1 MADKLEFNPG
11 ALSIFIGLLLLVVTL
26 FIGFMLIKDGGTS
39 GTGRT
44 CGNVYGIDQP
54 NTPYKLQTM
63 DQYLEEKKNE
73 QIRELNHREY
83 GKTDEQKSPSLLSIA
98 ESEDVIMNHR
108 LAEGKKNGHN
118 SVKSPYMSHK
128 MALRKMKNEQKQN
141 PGPITLLPA
150 RECGITD
157 FKMFTSPTEVKIQ
170 FKDLQYADVKAYS
183 FKYYAVFES
192 NKSVSRYLSRTEI
205 VGDRMGGDS
214 DQKQFTWNCKWSK
227 TICDELKETLMYITE
242 IHVTKEFNNKPKQV
256 AVVSAAD
263 IDFQAE
269 DNMILVD

>member
-44 CGNVYGIDQP
+44 CGNVYEMDQP
-54 NTPYKLQTM
+54 NTS

-118 SVKSPYMSHK
+118 SVKSPYMAHK
-128 MALRKMKNEQKQN
+128 MAYRKKMNE
-141 PGPITLLPA
+141 
-150 RECGITD
+150 RGITD

-170 FKDLQYADVKAYS
+170 FKDLQYADVERYS
-183 FKYYAVFES
+183 FTYSAVFES
-192 NKSVSRYLSRTEI
+192 NTPVTRFLWRKEI

-256 AVVSAAD
+256 AVVSA
-263 IDFQAE
+263 
-269 DNMILVD
+269 

>member
-73 QIRELNHREY
+73 QLQ
-83 GKTDEQKSPSLLSIA
+83 KDENKDEHKSPSLLCTEAQLDDLNRQA
-98 ESEDVIMNHR
+98 EE
-108 LAEGKKNGHN
+108 KKNGHN
-118 SVKSPYMSHK
+118 S
-128 MALRKMKNEQKQN
+128 
-141 PGPITLLPA
+141 G
-150 RECGITD
+150 GITD

>member
-73 QIRELNHREY
+73 QCQELNHQEY
-83 GKTDEQKSPSLLSIA
+83 GKKRKHQSPSLLSTA
-98 ESEDVIMNHR
+98 EFEDVNRR
-108 LAEGKKNGHN
+108 LAEENKNEHNN
-118 SVKSPYMSHK
+118 SVKLPYMAHK
-128 MALRKMKNEQKQN
+128 MAYRKKMNEQKQN
-141 PGPITLLPA
+141 LGPITLPA

-157 FKMFTSPTEVKIQ
+157 FQMFTSPTEVKIQ

-214 DQKQFTWNCKWSK
+214 AQKQFTWNCKWSK

-242 IHVTKEFNNKPKQV
+242 IHVTKEFNDKPKQV

-263 IDFQAE
+263 ITFGD
-269 DNMILVD
+269 DDMILVD

>member
-73 QIRELNHREY
+73 LNP
-83 GKTDEQKSPSLLSIA
+83 PSYT
-98 ESEDVIMNHR
+98 
-108 LAEGKKNGHN
+108 G
-118 SVKSPYMSHK
+118 
-128 MALRKMKNEQKQN
+128 ALGTKVQYRKKMKNKQKQN
-141 PGPITLLPA
+141 PHPIVLPA
-150 RECGITD
+150 ADCGITN
-157 FKMFTSPTEVKIQ
+157 FKMFISRKKVKIQ
-170 FKDLQYADVKAYS
+170 FKDSQYADVKKYS
-183 FKYYAVFES
+183 FTAVFKSADKLFNDPAPISMRELVGNRNGGES
-192 NKSVSRYLSRTEI
+192 A
-205 VGDRMGGDS
+205 
-214 DQKQFTWNCKWSK
+214 QKEFIWNEHGSARISY
-227 TICDELKETLMYITE
+227 TLKQIPSISE
-242 IHVTKEFNNKPKQV
+242 IHVTKEFNDKPKQV

-263 IDFQAE
+263 ITFGD
-269 DNMILVD
+269 DDMILVD

>member
-44 CGNVYGIDQP
+44 CGNVYG
-54 NTPYKLQTM
+54 M
-63 DQYLEEKKNE
+63 DQC
-73 QIRELNHREY
+73 QELNHQEY
-83 GKTDEQKSPSLLSIA
+83 GKKRKHQSPSLLSTA
-98 ESEDVIMNHR
+98 EFEDVNRR
-108 LAEGKKNGHN
+108 LAEENKNEHNN

-170 FKDLQYADVKAYS
+170 FKDLQYADVERYS
-183 FKYYAVFES
+183 FTYSAVFES
-192 NKSVSRYLSRTEI
+192 NTPVTRFLWRKEI

-256 AVVSAAD
+256 AVVSA
-263 IDFQAE
+263 
-269 DNMILVD
+269 

>member
-73 QIRELNHREY
+73 QCQELNHQEY
-83 GKTDEQKSPSLLSIA
+83 GKKRKHQSPSLLSTA
-98 ESEDVIMNHR
+98 EFEDVNRR
-108 LAEGKKNGHN
+108 LAEENKNEHNN
-118 SVKSPYMSHK
+118 SVKLPYMAHK
-128 MALRKMKNEQKQN
+128 MAYRKKMNE
-141 PGPITLLPA
+141 
-150 RECGITD
+150 RGITD

-170 FKDLQYADVKAYS
+170 FKDLQFADVERYS
-183 FKYYAVFES
+183 FTYSAVFES
-192 NKSVSRYLSRTEI
+192 NTPVTRFLWRKEI

-214 DQKQFTWNCKWSK
+214 AQKQFTWNRETSEQ
-227 TICDELKETLMYITE
+227 ICDDLKETLRYITK
-242 IHVTKEFNNKPKQV
+242 IHVTKEFNGKPKQV

-263 IDFQAE
+263 IDFQ
-269 DNMILVD
+269 DIV

>member
-54 NTPYKLQTM
+54 NTPYKKTK

-73 QIRELNHREY
+73 QLQ
-83 GKTDEQKSPSLLSIA
+83 KDENKDEHKSPSLLCTEA
-98 ESEDVIMNHR
+98 QLDDLNRQAQE
-108 LAEGKKNGHN
+108 KKNGHN
-118 SVKSPYMSHK
+118 SVKLPYMAHK
-128 MALRKMKNEQKQN
+128 MAYRKKMNEQKQN
-141 PGPITLLPA
+141 LGPITLPA

-242 IHVTKEFNNKPKQV
+242 IHVTKEFNDKPKQV

>member
-1 MADKLEFNPG
+1 MADKFEFNPR
-11 ALSIFIGLLLLVVTL
+11 ARSIFIGLLLLVVL
-26 FIGFMLIKDGGTS
+26 LVIGSMLSKGS
-39 GTGRT
+39 GTGT
-44 CGNVYGIDQP
+44 DQP
-54 NTPYKLQTM
+54 NTPYKKTK

-108 LAEGKKNGHN
+108 LAEGKMNGHN
-118 SVKSPYMSHK
+118 SVKLPYMAHK
-128 MALRKMKNEQKQN
+128 MAYRKKMNE
-141 PGPITLLPA
+141 
-150 RECGITD
+150 RGITD

-242 IHVTKEFNNKPKQV
+242 IHVTKEFNDKPKQV
-256 AVVSAAD
+256 AVVSA
-263 IDFQAE
+263 
-269 DNMILVD
+269 

>member
-44 CGNVYGIDQP
+44 CGNVYGIDQC
-54 NTPYKLQTM
+54 Q
-63 DQYLEEKKNE
+63 
-73 QIRELNHREY
+73 ELNHQEY
-83 GKTDEQKSPSLLSIA
+83 GKKRKHQSPSLLSTA
-98 ESEDVIMNHR
+98 EFEDVIMNHR
-108 LAEGKKNGHN
+108 LAEGKMNGHN
-118 SVKSPYMSHK
+118 SVKLPYMSHK

-214 DQKQFTWNCKWSK
+214 AQKQFTWNCEASEQ
-227 TICDELKETLMYITE
+227 ICDDLKETLRYITK

>member
-73 QIRELNHREY
+73 L
-83 GKTDEQKSPSLLSIA
+83 
-98 ESEDVIMNHR
+98 
-108 LAEGKKNGHN
+108 
-118 SVKSPYMSHK
+118 KSPYMSHK

-242 IHVTKEFNNKPKQV
+242 IHVTKEFNGKPKQV
-256 AVVSAAD
+256 AVLSADD